1 MMWPMTT
8 VVVTGGAG
16 FIGSHVCD
24 RLLAEG
30 RRVVAVDDLSAGH
43 IGNLTEARGYGKAFT
58 FHNLDVRAEG
68 LARILR
74 PIEPEVV
81 IHLASRREDHARLHP
96 VGGAGGGVM
105 GLLNVLEACAAVPA
119 PQGGMVGPSSRFR
132 GPPRGLRRQT

>member
-1 MMWPMTT
+1 MMRPMTT

-58 FHNLDVRAEG
+58 FHNWEG
-68 LARILR
+68 AVSLSGTRGGR
-74 PIEPEVV
+74 PI
-81 IHLASRREDHARLHP
+81 
-96 VGGAGGGVM
+96 AGRGYVELTGRQ
-105 GLLNVLEACAAVPA
+105 PA
-119 PQGGMVGPSSRFR
+119 PR
-132 GPPRGLRRQT
+132 